1 MPLPKEKREMPRK
14 KLVKKPV
21 AKSAGKIEE
30 TWTATVDAL
39 TRAEAEL
46 EKQVKALIKRNK
58 ITVEDATQLLNDFQ
72 ARVVRERKKTR
83 KDLEAWLRRMQSRVK
98 KERSNVTKL
107 ANDAV
112 QSALATFNIPSR
124 KEVADLTRKVDEL
137 SKKIDSLR
145 RR

>member
-1 MPLPKEKREMPRK
+1 MRKPKENAMPRRK
-14 KLVKKPV
+14 TVKTPAAKP
-21 AKSAGKIEE
+21 AGKIEE
-30 TWTATVDAL
+30 TWTATLAAL

-46 EKQVKALIKRNK
+46 EKQVKALIKKNK
-58 ITVEDATQLLNDFQ
+58 IPVADATRLLNDFQ
-72 ARVVRERKKTR
+72 ARVARERKNAR
-83 KDLEAWLRRMQSRVK
+83 KDLETWLRGMQTRVK
-98 KERSNVTKL
+98 KERSHVTKL
-107 ANDAV
+107 ANEAV